1 MLRSPERAPLLESAD
16 RGFRMAVVK
25 NTLRSET
32 GWSCHGKK
40 KYFKVSGE
48 KKLRG
53 NQTEIVEWKI
63 RNSLERIR
71 MGWQSRVIEHQKV
84 SKYLIQATEKRQGNE
99 LSLQTRDNSKGSNMC
114 ALERKIAQSR
124 EASQNQPKSPKPW
137 LTKDKA
143 HRSKKLVLEN
153 HFPSSDSHNQTHTI
167 RASHIHNPTVKEDIS
182 RSRQEQ
188 LTRWEYHTAIHACYL
203 STQEAQTGRS
213 EAQGHPQ
220 PHAEF
225 EDMRLCFQKSKEG
238 KVNSPGMQLN
248 SLQRKPFLSH
258 HIQAL
263 DGCWPWASG
272 CCVLHQPSLLQ
283 NYIYSLFLCVY
294 VYMGMRTHICVYHAS
309 L

>member
-99 LSLQTRDNSKGSNMC
+99 LSL
-114 ALERKIAQSR
+114 
-124 EASQNQPKSPKPW
+124 
-137 LTKDKA
+137 
-143 HRSKKLVLEN
+143 
-153 HFPSSDSHNQTHTI
+153 
-167 RASHIHNPTVKEDIS
+167 
-182 RSRQEQ
+182 
-188 LTRWEYHTAIHACYL
+188 
-203 STQEAQTGRS
+203 
-213 EAQGHPQ
+213 
-220 PHAEF
+220 
-225 EDMRLCFQKSKEG
+225 
-238 KVNSPGMQLN
+238 
-248 SLQRKPFLSH
+248 
-258 HIQAL
+258 
-263 DGCWPWASG
+263 
-272 CCVLHQPSLLQ
+272 
-283 NYIYSLFLCVY
+283 
-294 VYMGMRTHICVYHAS
+294 
-309 L
+309 